1 MKYDFSKCNNLQF
14 KAKGD
19 EGEVMTGYLKVTKE
33 GEEFFVYIFPTDRQG
48 YESYDRGLQLVI
60 RDYARSYNIED
71 FSEWAEKHDLEIV
84 PRDPE
89 TYTDW
94 KVGDKVIS
102 NKGNQVNTLIAVLGK
117 AIVLVRDDGAPIT
130 GLTTADNLTKYDK
143 LILTDYEQELLAE
156 QEKEKCPFKKG
167 DKVLVRDRDDDRWR
181 VRIFERYNEICKYKY
196 QCKDEYERRD
206 DDMYLQ
212 CIPYNEKTWM
222 LLMTTDDY
230 KAVDNNESH

>member
-33 GEEFFVYIFPTDRQG
+33 GEGCVVYVFTDENESFNGSLQIVTR
-48 YESYDRGLQLVI
+48 SYDRCGT
-60 RDYARSYNIED
+60 IED

-94 KVGDKVIS
+94 KVGDKVIN

-130 GLTTADNLTKYDK
+130 GLTTTDSLTKYDK

-156 QEKEKCPFKKG
+156 QEKEKCPFREG
-167 DKVLVRDRDDDRWR
+167 DKVLVRDYDSSEWR
-181 VRIFERYNEICKYKY
+181 FAIFESYNKDSKEPYKMKSSLLSY
-196 QCKDEYERRD
+196 RQCISLNEHTWRLLGTTDEYKE
-206 DDMYLQ
+206 
-212 CIPYNEKTWM
+212 E
-222 LLMTTDDY
+222 
-230 KAVDNNESH
+230 E

>member
-33 GEEFFVYIFPTDRQG
+33 GEECVVYVFPDGGGNET
-48 YESYDRGLQLVI
+48 YDRGLQLVI
-60 RDYARSYNIED
+60 RDYARYGIIEK
-71 FSEWAEKHDLEIV
+71 FSVWAEEHDLEIV

-117 AIVLVRDDGAPIT
+117 AIVLVRDDGAPFT

-156 QEKEKCPFKKG
+156 QEKEKCPFREG
-167 DKVLVRDRDDDRWR
+167 DKVLVRDYDSSEWR
-181 VRIFERYNEICKYKY
+181 FAIFASYNKDSKEPYKMKSSVLSY
-196 QCKDEYERRD
+196 R
-206 DDMYLQ
+206 Q
-212 CIPYNEKTWM
+212 CIPLNEHTWR
-222 LLMTTDDY
+222 LLGTTDEY
-230 KAVDNNESH
+230 KEEE

>member
-14 KAKGD
+14 KAKDD

-33 GEEFFVYIFPTDRQG
+33 GEECVVYVFPTDSG
-48 YESYDRGLQLVI
+48 GTESYDRGLQHVI
-60 RDYARSYNIED
+60 RDYERCENIED
-71 FSEWAEKHDLEIV
+71 FSDWAEEHDLEIV
-84 PRDPE
+84 PRDPK

-102 NKGNQVNTLIAVLGK
+102 NKDNQVNTLIAVLGK

-156 QEKEKCPFKKG
+156 QEKEKCPFREG
-167 DKVLVRDRDDDRWR
+167 DKVLVRDYDSSEWR
-181 VRIFERYNEICKYKY
+181 FAIFASYNKDSKEPYKMKSSLLSY
-196 QCKDEYERRD
+196 R
-206 DDMYLQ
+206 Q
-212 CIPYNEKTWM
+212 CIPLNEHTWR
-222 LLMTTDDY
+222 LLGTTDEY
-230 KAVDNNESH
+230 KEEE